1 MPRPRI
7 IQNEDLVAVARS
19 AFLEQGVGV
28 STAEIARQA
37 GISEGTLFSRFATKE
52 DLLREAIGLSS
63 YGHWRSELLSSVG
76 KGDNRGQL
84 ERCAMLYLQESE
96 QVFDVLLL
104 VFSRGHA
111 PEHNPL
117 LTSLGNPLADD
128 TAALA
133 AYLRAETG
141 LGRLRPLDTELTA
154 MTITGSLSGWLWHG
168 RMCTAEI
175 GGTTAEDAAA
185 RDPGRFVRGLF
196 DLLWPGMEP
205 R

>member
-1 MPRPRI
+1 MARPKI
-7 IQNEDLVAVARS
+7 IETEDLVAAARS

-28 STAEIARQA
+28 STAEIARRA

-52 DLLREAIGLSS
+52 ELFEEAIGLSR
-63 YGHWRSELLSSVG
+63 YGRWRSELLAQVG
-76 KGDNRGQL
+76 RGEVRRNL
-84 ERCAMLYLQESE
+84 ERCAMSYLQEA
-96 QVFDVLLL
+96 QDLLDALML

-117 LTSLGNPLADD
+117 LARLGNPLEQD
-128 TAALA
+128 TGTLA
-133 AYLRAETG
+133 GYLRAELE

-154 MTITGSLSGWLWHG
+154 LTITGALSQWLQQG
-168 RMCTAEI
+168 RMPACGAPQPE
-175 GGTTAEDAAA
+175 

-205 R
+205 K